1 MLLARSPEEEER
13 LLDDY
18 LSAPPEQVQS
28 RLAAEP
34 ALRMHLLALVASGE
48 VRSEEELEAFFAATF
63 YGKTLPMSEMSG
75 TVQTVREFLEE
86 HELLE
91 RGRTLSATP
100 FGGLTSELYL
110 DPMSAILLR
119 KALDRAPINVA
130 VFPLL
135 AAVAATPDLPPLFLR
150 RGEEP
155 ELLRRYTDEEPELL
169 IKPEE
174 EPFPQELDLFLAGLK
189 TAQVLE
195 AWIDETPIVE
205 ITERFGIG
213 AGDLRA
219 KVEDAD
225 WLLFAASRIAARF
238 QRRASR
244 PLDDLALRVRYG
256 VREELLDLVQL
267 RGIGRARGAC

>member
-1 MLLARSPEEEER
+1 M
-13 LLDDY
+13 
-18 LSAPPEQVQS
+18 
-28 RLAAEP
+28 
-34 ALRMHLLALVASGE
+34 
-48 VRSEEELEAFFAATF
+48 
-63 YGKTLPMSEMSG
+63 
-75 TVQTVREFLEE
+75 
-86 HELLE
+86 
-91 RGRTLSATP
+91 
-100 FGGLTSELYL
+100 
-110 DPMSAILLR
+110 
-119 KALDRAPINVA
+119 
-130 VFPLL
+130 FPLL

-267 RGIGRARGAC
+267 RGIGRARGRLLTKAGFPDRESLRSAPLDRVAAALQSPRLAETVLDQIRHPRLSKTAGATAGTTPPPLAPAPVPPSKRGRRLEDYPGPG